1 MSSTLNILRFIKN
14 VRKICWAR
22 PEAYVLQD
30 LGSLVRKTFVRS
42 STVQLWARPI
52 LAGFCANRKEEDLV
66 L

>member
-1 MSSTLNILRFIKN
+1 MSSTPNILRFIKN

-22 PEAYVLQD
+22 PEASVLQD
-30 LGSLVRKTFVRS
+30 LGSLVRKTCARS

-52 LAGFCANRKEEDLV
+52 LAGFCVNRKEEDLV